1 MKYLL
6 LALLLMYIF
15 ELSYYLYTEKLKNS
29 SNKYFCKSV
38 SERIGNSLD
47 ERKQISY
54 DNFNVVVHNK
64 LFCLYLDKNFIAHW
78 TYENGNVTDLFVST
92 EELFKT
98 FKEIYPRNQLG

>member
-6 LALLLMYIF
+6 LALILMYVF
-15 ELSYYLYTEKLKNS
+15 ELSYYLYTEKVKNS

-54 DNFNVVVHNK
+54 DNFNVVVRNK

-78 TYENGNVTDLFVST
+78 TYENGNVTDLFVSS

-98 FKEIYPRNQLG
+98 FKEKYILENN